1 MFEVS
6 SKVYTRVKNNS
17 RGYLLCQ
24 FSAGYLISVNIAA
37 ALNTVA
43 NIKNNS
49 RHGSDSKHNN
59 GDKHN
64 YQDKHG
70 YGAKLGEG
78 YQYGDRQNAEGIIC
92 PQCRSIVSLN
102 AKFCSEC
109 GTAT

>member
-1 MFEVS
+1 MSIFS
-6 SKVYTRVKNNS
+6 WLFNLSKH
-17 RGYLLCQ
+17 RGGAKHGGQYQ
-24 FSAGYLISVNIAA
+24 
-37 ALNTVA
+37 
-43 NIKNNS
+43 NNS